1 MRFFHATALSAR
13 YLFGHFR
20 KYLFLFIALSFGFAF
35 ITVITSLSA
44 GMRDAVFQAAQLHYG
59 GDLFVLG
66 FDRSSHR
73 MMIRVADAEA
83 VGEAIDASRLKPQAI
98 LYRTNCFEK
107 AVLYFNG
114 KAVRQKN
121 VFGVDWD
128 AEAALFN
135 AVDMSRGE
143 SGKVN
148 LDGGDTIIISAP
160 VAKLLGA
167 RVGDTVLLQ
176 VDTLT
181 GQKNSADLRITGI
194 ISDASLFGYYRSFMD
209 RRALNALLGMDSD
222 EYSSAG
228 LLFSDLKGITEK
240 AARLHYAVSSL
251 LQAAPYMANRDD
263 FSYQLSRSWDGVRY
277 FVLSLPVYVS
287 QVTELLFALQGGSY
301 ILFAMM
307 LLIVFTS
314 SVLTYRLI
322 LHERRMEF
330 ATMQAMGLG
339 EGSLFA
345 VLFFEGAILTLLSTL
360 CGFLFSHVILFIL
373 SRFSYDAIP
382 GFEIFLRN
390 GRLSAD
396 FSPATIAANVG
407 IVFSAVVLALL
418 GPALKSLR
426 AGLAQVLA
434 GGE

>member
-1 MRFFHATALSAR
+1 MRFFHAIALSAR

-66 FDRSSHR
+66 FDRSPEI
-73 MMIRVADAEA
+73 MIHVKDGKA
-83 VGEAIDASRLKPQAI
+83 VDEAIAISQLNPQAV
-98 LYRTNCFEK
+98 LYRTNCFET
-107 AVLYFNG
+107 AALYFNG

-128 AEAALFN
+128 AEASLFD

-143 SGKVN
+143 DEEVN

-167 RVGDTVLLQ
+167 KIGDTVLLQ

-181 GQKNSADLRITGI
+181 GQKNSADLRIAGI

-228 LLFSDLKGITEK
+228 LLFSDLKGIDEK
-240 AARLHYAVSSL
+240 AARLHNSISSL
-251 LQAAPYMANRDD
+251 LQSAPYMADRDD
-263 FSYQLSRSWDGVRY
+263 FFLSAE
-277 FVLSLPVYVS
+277 P
-287 QVTELLFALQGGSY
+287 ELGW
-301 ILFAMM
+301 
-307 LLIVFTS
+307 
-314 SVLTYRLI
+314 
-322 LHERRMEF
+322 
-330 ATMQAMGLG
+330 
-339 EGSLFA
+339 GSLFCPIPAGLCLPGDRAA
-345 VLFFEGAILTLLSTL
+345 VCSA
-360 CGFLFSHVILFIL
+360 
-373 SRFSYDAIP
+373 
-382 GFEIFLRN
+382 
-390 GRLSAD
+390 GRLVHPLCHDAPD
-396 FSPATIAANVG
+396 RVYQQRAYLSPYLT
-407 IVFSAVVLALL
+407 
-418 GPALKSLR
+418 
-426 AGLAQVLA
+426 
-434 GGE
+434 